1 MNDHDKETLN
11 ALTHEIWEVA
21 QLAQA
26 NGLWMV

>member
-1 MNDHDKETLN
+1 MTTTKKTLN

-26 NGLWMV
+26 KGLWMV